1 MNPLTVSFEAQAI
14 DRTQFRVLRAD
25 LDEELSSPFELRLEL
40 AALPGVR
47 LDDLEVIGRAGM
59 LDLELGDGSQRRIP
73 GVVTHIA
80 GSTHE
85 ESGSLQWKLTVRPR
99 MESLS
104 LTTTTEVVQDATVP
118 EILSERLARLGL
130 GPGRDFELSLSA
142 TYAPREFVV
151 QYRESDLSFVRR
163 LLEHEGIVFS
173 FREVDG
179 RDVLLV
185 ADTNEAVQSTP
196 EVRARFRPRGER
208 AEVFALSLQTN
219 AIPKQVVLR
228 DYNYRTPS
236 VNIESQAELPGRLGT
251 TYEYGNHAKTLE
263 EAQRLAR
270 VRAEEVAAGRRLYR
284 GRSALPQLAAG
295 SRLHLA
301 EHPLG
306 DLDLLVVAVSHRVS
320 QADWGERGQG
330 PTAYENEFTA
340 IPFDVPFRPVRKTPK
355 PVVAGVISGVVEAAQ
370 EGDYAELD
378 GDGRYH
384 IRFLFDRRD
393 VPKGRASRP
402 VRMAQPHAGPGYG
415 LHFPLRDGVEVV
427 LSCVEGD
434 PDRPIISGAIAN
446 PATPSPVTE
455 KNAVRNV
462 IRTGGG
468 TEINIDDS
476 KEGERLKIT
485 VPFGQTLL
493 QLGAPN
499 DPTPGAALKTDKKI
513 CLDSAEGM
521 KFGDRVEIRGHA
533 PHIELIAEDTAYF
546 SSGSETVLESD
557 ARTIVRAP
565 IVERNA
571 NMNLTNSVSL
581 QASVS
586 QGMAI
591 LEGASS
597 VTVGSDGVVVVTAPT
612 VILRAAVVKV
622 TGAANVDVSAPQ
634 VTVAGSAVNVAGGDV
649 TVRGSVIKLNT

>member
-1 MNPLTVSFEAQAI
+1 
-14 DRTQFRVLRAD
+14 
-25 LDEELSSPFELRLEL
+25 
-40 AALPGVR
+40 
-47 LDDLEVIGRAGM
+47 
-59 LDLELGDGSQRRIP
+59 
-73 GVVTHIA
+73 
-80 GSTHE
+80 
-85 ESGSLQWKLTVRPR
+85 
-99 MESLS
+99 
-104 LTTTTEVVQDATVP
+104 
-118 EILSERLARLGL
+118 
-130 GPGRDFELSLSA
+130 
-142 TYAPREFVV
+142 
-151 QYRESDLSFVRR
+151 
-163 LLEHEGIVFS
+163 
-173 FREVDG
+173 
-179 RDVLLV
+179 
-185 ADTNEAVQSTP
+185 
-196 EVRARFRPRGER
+196 
-208 AEVFALSLQTN
+208 
-219 AIPKQVVLR
+219 
-228 DYNYRTPS
+228 
-236 VNIESQAELPGRLGT
+236 
-251 TYEYGNHAKTLE
+251 
-263 EAQRLAR
+263 
-270 VRAEEVAAGRRLYR
+270 
-284 GRSALPQLAAG
+284 
-295 SRLHLA
+295 
-301 EHPLG
+301 
-306 DLDLLVVAVSHRVS
+306 
-320 QADWGERGQG
+320 
-330 PTAYENEFTA
+330 
-340 IPFDVPFRPVRKTPK
+340 
-355 PVVAGVISGVVEAAQ
+355 
-370 EGDYAELD
+370 
-378 GDGRYH
+378 
-384 IRFLFDRRD
+384 
-393 VPKGRASRP
+393 
-402 VRMAQPHAGPGYG
+402 
-415 LHFPLRDGVEVV
+415 
-427 LSCVEGD
+427 VEGD